1 VLYLVKNVIR
11 AGRYAGIETSLCG
24 EIAGDPVF
32 TMLLIGM
39 GLRTLSLVP
48 GQIPA
53 IKRVIRSVNL
63 ELCERLAR
71 KVGSF
76 DSERQIQTSLH
87 DELRKLDPAN
97 FGGWALA

>member
-1 VLYLVKNVIR
+1 
-11 AGRYAGIETSLCG
+11 
-24 EIAGDPVF
+24 
-32 TMLLIGM
+32 MLLIGM

-48 GQIPA
+48 GQIPL

-76 DSERQIQTSLH
+76 DSEHQIQTSLR

-97 FGGWALA
+97 FGGWATA